1 VGGAA
6 APLSS
11 GPAGST
17 VVCADVHAAPVHGCN
32 AVEHRSWRAPS
43 DGVIAMVVLSLLC
56 STSRRVVVLQILMRG
71 PMSVAEFM
79 KHVSSWV
86 DELSTTFVVGAA
98 CD

>member
-1 VGGAA
+1 
-6 APLSS
+6 
-11 GPAGST
+11 
-17 VVCADVHAAPVHGCN
+17 
-32 AVEHRSWRAPS
+32 
-43 DGVIAMVVLSLLC
+43 MVVLSLLC